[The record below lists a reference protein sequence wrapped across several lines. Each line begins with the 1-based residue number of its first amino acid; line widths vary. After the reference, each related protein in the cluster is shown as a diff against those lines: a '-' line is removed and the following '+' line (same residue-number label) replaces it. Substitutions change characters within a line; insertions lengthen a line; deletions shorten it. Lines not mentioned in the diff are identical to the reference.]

1 MVATAFTTA
10 SCNKNAN
17 AFQPGD
23 DTAEEVYADES
34 SKNLTSDPDAEITIT
49 AFKCGKADA
58 FLLRT
63 ANHTVVIDTAT
74 DKKGDNFLELIDE
87 QGIDTIDDMIITH
100 FDQDHVGGAD
110 QIIKAKN
117 VGKIYTTYLSKNSDD
132 IGEYYKALKE
142 KGYKDLIVKDV
153 YSFKEDGVVYTIY
166 PPEAMNYKS
175 SVSNNSSLAI
185 MVQCGDKTGTVL
197 VNVRLIVGCPIKYVA
212 AVCSVGC
219 RIVQESVGGLD
230 RVFVRHDAKL
240 LNHQGIGLRIA
251 DQPYHEVDGRFFVRI
266 GGILVDSPAVFRA
279 AVQAGLFLT
288 FHTAIVRNHGGIGDI
303 ARDGRILPRA
313 VYKEGCLAG
322 FEFGFGIVSAGG
334 QILRVGQ
341 AVVDAEIKEVLIVF
355 HVVAG
360 KRRRAFGPD
369 SACFALFIDI
379 LEVNH
384 VACEA
389 PAGGAVHI
397 GG

>member
-1 MVATAFTTA
+1 MRKRLMVALTMVATAFTTA

-87 QGIDTIDDMIITH
+87 QGIDTIDEMIITH

-117 VGKIYTTYLSKNSDD
+117 VGKIYTTYLSKDSDD

-153 YSFKEDGVVYTIY
+153 ISFKEDGVVYTIY
-166 PPEAMNYKS
+166 PPEAVNYKS
-175 SVSNNSSLAI
+175 SISNNSSLAI
-185 MVQCGDKTGTVL
+185 KVQCADKTMLFTGDAEEERINELISTDGLECDVL
-197 VNVRLIVGCPIKYVA
+197 KMP
-212 AVCSVGC
+212 
-219 RIVQESVGGLD
+219 
-230 RVFVRHDAKL
+230 H
-240 LNHQGIGLRIA
+240 H
-251 DQPYHEVDGRFFVRI
+251 GRFKKNLDEFLKRVNPKYAI
-266 GGILVDSPAVFRA
+266 ITASKKDHEDAETV
-279 AVQAGLFLT
+279 GLLDERGVET
-288 FHTAIVRNHGGIGDI
+288 YITRDGDI
-303 ARDGRILPRA
+303 TIKLNA
-313 VYKEGCLAG
+313 EGITI
-322 FEFGFGIVSAGG
+322 E
-334 QILRVGQ
+334 Q
-341 AVVDAEIKEVLIVF
+341 
-355 HVVAG
+355 
-360 KRRRAFGPD
+360 
-369 SACFALFIDI
+369 
-379 LEVNH
+379 
-384 VACEA
+384 
-389 PAGGAVHI
+389 
-397 GG
+397 

>member
-1 MVATAFTTA
+1 MRKRLMVALTMVATAFTTA

-185 MVQCGDKTGTVL
+185 MVQCGEKKVRFTGDAEEERI
-197 VNVRLIVGCPIKYVA
+197 NELI
-212 AVCSVGC
+212 ST
-219 RIVQESVGGLD
+219 EGLD
-230 RVFVRHDAKL
+230 CDILKMPHHGRYKKN
-240 LNHQGIGLRIA
+240 LN
-251 DQPYHEVDGRFFVRI
+251 E
-266 GGILVDSPAVFRA
+266 LVDSVTPEYAII
-279 AVQAGLFLT
+279 
-288 FHTAIVRNHGGIGDI
+288 TASKKEHEDPETISLLESKNVSTYIT
-303 ARDGRILPRA
+303 RDGSLTI
-313 VYKEGCLAG
+313 KINSEGITI
-322 FEFGFGIVSAGG
+322 E
-334 QILRVGQ
+334 Q
-341 AVVDAEIKEVLIVF
+341 EK
-355 HVVAG
+355 
-360 KRRRAFGPD
+360 K
-369 SACFALFIDI
+369 
-379 LEVNH
+379 
-384 VACEA
+384 
-389 PAGGAVHI
+389 
-397 GG
+397 